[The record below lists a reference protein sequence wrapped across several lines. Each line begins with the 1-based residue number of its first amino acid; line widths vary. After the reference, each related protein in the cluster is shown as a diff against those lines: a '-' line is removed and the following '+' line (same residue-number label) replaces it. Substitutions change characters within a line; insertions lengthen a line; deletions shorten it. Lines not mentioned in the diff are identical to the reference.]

1 MPIVISSSPAGMAA
15 SRWPIPQASG
25 GDSQRNQVVAH
36 ETGRALHMHHNHEKD
51 LTTNIDGMDKTDT
64 DFWDGSRLIAL
75 DARTRP

>member
-1 MPIVISSSPAGMAA
+1 
-15 SRWPIPQASG
+15 
-25 GDSQRNQVVAH
+25 
-36 ETGRALHMHHNHEKD
+36 MHHNHEKD